1 MRITA
6 FAEYSVRAGQN
17 AWTLRCERPNNG
29 AKAMIELTE
38 RLLGDA
44 GGWQAL
50 KLARSL
56 HSAGRVS
63 GASYTPPLLQGRV
76 RQGDS
81 ELKSGLKI
89 LSKTNI
95 ENLCTCRESRQH
107 GRICEH
113 SLAVG
118 LEVMKPSAAPA
129 QAPTPVSESG
139 VLLPPKNQDKPFALP
154 FLAVPGAATVA
165 SKDAFLE
172 VFFILA
178 PNLGSGWEKNAVTV
192 GAEVQ
197 LAGKR
202 MLLSALDCSRQYEC
216 GEADL
221 RCVEAWCRVAGAD
234 EPAPFLGRRMLPGM
248 AALDRESVA
257 QLLGHLAGHPRVTLG
272 KNEPLQILGTDR
284 MLRPV
289 LQGERGADGG
299 LRLRTVLPDSTRL
312 LESASGVWAWQGAVL
327 RPVASGLPAAY
338 RELLLREIRIPAEA
352 ADRFLAT
359 EVPVLGAYLTL
370 DPALVRTGLES
381 AVSAGGGAGSSERR
395 GKAEFFLKLEGSL
408 NHLVASLECRRGD
421 RRTSVGGAGYQAG
434 DAEHE
439 AALGRLV
446 ACGFS
451 RPDAK
456 GQMVLKGEPVILQ
469 FFARELP
476 RLEQKWTVEIG
487 ARFEHVTRDVQR
499 ITPRLEIRSSGEN
512 WFELQVEMGAASG
525 ERFSAAEIQRL
536 LQSGRNS
543 VRLKSGKLAVFNAD
557 LLDEFQE
564 VLNDCSPQQR
574 QPGQYRI
581 DRQHA
586 AYLEG
591 IAAENQIAIQSTPEW
606 RQWAIGSCQLERLAP
621 VPLNDLEAVLRPYQK
636 QGVYWLN
643 FLAQNGWGGI
653 LADEMG
659 LGKTIQMLAFLRSLK
674 GRALVVCPSS
684 LVFNWQREAARFTPQ
699 LRVLVLEGPK
709 RHERFGEIESADLV
723 ITSYPLLRRDAD
735 RFRGLAFAA
744 MVLDE
749 AQHIKNPD
757 SQNAQAA
764 QVIRAKNRFVLT
776 GTPVENSVRDIW
788 SLMNFLMPGYL
799 GTRADFKERFEQVIG
814 NEKGGAEQRRL
825 LQRLRPFILRRK
837 KEAVAPELP
846 EKIEQVSY
854 CELHPE
860 QREVYSRLLEST
872 RRQVSE
878 LASEK
883 DRNKSRI
890 LMLTAL
896 LRLRQVCCDLRL
908 LDLAQAETAQ
918 GSAKLELLDE
928 LLQEALDGGHR
939 VIVFSQF
946 VSMLSLIRRQ
956 LEASETPFCY
966 LDGST
971 KDRQKV
977 VDEFQT
983 GRIPVFLMS
992 LKAGGVGLNL
1002 TAADTVIH
1010 FDPWWN
1016 PAVEAQATDRA
1027 HRMGQKSVVTSYKLI
1042 ARNTIEEKILAL
1054 QAKKR
1059 ALIDATVENEQ
1070 PLMEGLGIEDIELLI
1085 S

>member
-1 MRITA
+1 
-6 FAEYSVRAGQN
+6 
-17 AWTLRCERPNNG
+17 
-29 AKAMIELTE
+29 MIELTE

-50 KLARSL
+50 KLARGL

-63 GASYTPPLLQGRV
+63 GASYAPPLLQGRV

-118 LEVMKPSAAPA
+118 LEVMNPSAVAAPVTAPVPAPLPQSPA
-129 QAPTPVSESG
+129 QSQATES
-139 VLLPPKNQDKPFALP
+139 PLP
-154 FLAVPGAATVA
+154 FLTVSDA
-165 SKDAFLE
+165 SNAGFLE
-172 VFFILA
+172 VYFILA
-178 PNLGSGWEKNAVTV
+178 PNLSSGWEKNAVTV

-202 MLLSALDCSRQYEC
+202 ILLSALDCSKQYGCSPE
-216 GEADL
+216 DL
-221 RCVEAWCRVAGAD
+221 RCVEAWCLITAPETLQAGKG
-234 EPAPFLGRRMLPGM
+234 LRTLPGM
-248 AALDRESVA
+248 AVLDRESFA
-257 QLLGHLAGHPRVTLG
+257 QLMGHLAGNPRVTLG
-272 KNEPLQILGTDR
+272 KDHALQIFGADR
-284 MLRPV
+284 MLRPLLNV
-289 LQGERGADGG
+289 QRGPDGG
-299 LRLRTVLPDSTRL
+299 LRLKTTLPESARL
-312 LESASGVWAWQGAVL
+312 LEAPTGFWAWEGAVL
-327 RPVASGLPAAY
+327 RPVASGLPGAY
-338 RELLLREIRIPAEA
+338 RELLSREIWIPAEA

-359 EVPVLGAYLTL
+359 EMPALGAYLTL
-370 DPALVRTGLES
+370 DVEVVQTLVATDPRAAAGTGASGRLE
-381 AVSAGGGAGSSERR
+381 R
-395 GKAEFFLKLEGSL
+395 AEFFLKIEGSL
-408 NHLVASLECRRGD
+408 NHLVAELECRRGD
-421 RRTSVGGAGYQAG
+421 RRTSVGGAGYRGG
-434 DAEHE
+434 DAEHG
-439 AALGRLV
+439 AALERLE
-446 ACGFS
+446 ASGFS

-456 GQMVLKGEPVILQ
+456 GQMVLKGEPGILA

-476 RLEQKWTVEIG
+476 RLEQEWTVEIG

-499 ITPRLEIRSSGEN
+499 ITPRLEVRSSGEN

-557 LLDEFQE
+557 LLDEFQQ

-591 IAAENQIAIQSTPEW
+591 IAAENQIAIQSPAEW
-606 RQWAIGSCQLERLAP
+606 KQWAGGSRQLDRLTRI
-621 VPLNDLEAVLRPYQK
+621 PLNDLEAVLRPYQK
-636 QGVYWLN
+636 HGVYWLH

-709 RHERFGEIESADLV
+709 RHERFNEIDSADLV

-814 NEKGGAEQRRL
+814 NESGGPERRRL

-837 KEAVAPELP
+837 KETVAPELP
-846 EKIEQVSY
+846 EKIEQVSF
-854 CELHPE
+854 CELHPD
-860 QREVYSRLLEST
+860 QREVYTRLLDST

-908 LDLAQAETAQ
+908 LDLPGAEKAE

-928 LLQEALDGGHR
+928 LLQESLDGGHR

-946 VSMLSLIRRQ
+946 VSMLNLIRQQ
-956 LEASETPFCY
+956 LVAAETPFCY

-983 GRIPVFLMS
+983 GQIPVFLMS

-1054 QAKKR
+1054 QSKKR

>member
-1 MRITA
+1 
-6 FAEYSVRAGQN
+6 
-17 AWTLRCERPNNG
+17 
-29 AKAMIELTE
+29 MIELTE

-50 KLARSL
+50 KLARGL

-63 GASYTPPLLQGRV
+63 GASYAPPLLQGRV

-118 LEVMKPSAAPA
+118 LEVMKPSAVAAPVTAPA
-129 QAPTPVSESG
+129 PAPLPQSPALSQATES
-139 VLLPPKNQDKPFALP
+139 PLP
-154 FLAVPGAATVA
+154 FLNV
-165 SKDAFLE
+165 SDAPNAGFLE
-172 VFFILA
+172 LYFILA
-178 PNLGSGWEKNAVTV
+178 PNLSSGWEKNAVTV

-202 MLLSALDCSRQYEC
+202 ILLSALDCSKQYSC
-216 GEADL
+216 SQVDL
-221 RCVEAWCRVAGAD
+221 RCIEAWCRVAGPEALQ
-234 EPAPFLGRRMLPGM
+234 AGKGRRSLPGM
-248 AALDRESVA
+248 AVLDRESFA
-257 QLLGHLAGHPRVTLG
+257 QLMGHLAGNPRVTLG
-272 KNEPLQILGTDR
+272 KDQALQIFGADR
-284 MLRPV
+284 MLRPLLNV
-289 LQGERGADGG
+289 QRGPDGG
-299 LRLRTVLPDSTRL
+299 LRLKTTLPESARL
-312 LESASGVWAWQGAVL
+312 LEAPTGFWVWEGAVV
-327 RPVASGLPAAY
+327 RPVASGLPGAY
-338 RELLLREIRIPAEA
+338 RELLSREIRIPAEA
-352 ADRFLAT
+352 ADRFLAR
-359 EVPVLGAYLTL
+359 EMPALGAYLTL
-370 DPALVRTGLES
+370 DAEGGQPLVATNPRAAAGKGASGRLER
-381 AVSAGGGAGSSERR
+381 AD
-395 GKAEFFLKLEGSL
+395 FFLKIEGSL
-408 NHLVASLECRRGD
+408 NHLVAELECRRGD
-421 RRTSVGGAGYQAG
+421 RRTSVGGAGYRGG
-434 DAEHE
+434 DAEHG
-439 AALGRLV
+439 AALERLE
-446 ACGFS
+446 ASGFS

-456 GQMVLKGEPVILQ
+456 GQMVLKGEPAILA

-476 RLEQKWTVEIG
+476 RLEQEWTVEIG

-499 ITPRLEIRSSGEN
+499 ITPRLEVRSSGEN
-512 WFELQVEMGAASG
+512 WFELQVEIGAASG

-557 LLDEFQE
+557 LLDEFQQ

-591 IAAENQIAIQSTPEW
+591 IAAENQIAIQSPAEW
-606 RQWAIGSCQLERLAP
+606 KQWAGGSRQLERLTRI
-621 VPLNDLEAVLRPYQK
+621 PLNDLEEVLRPYQK
-636 QGVYWLN
+636 QGVYWLH

-709 RHERFGEIESADLV
+709 RHERFNEIDSADLV

-814 NEKGGAEQRRL
+814 NESGGPERRRL

-837 KEAVAPELP
+837 KETVAPELP
-846 EKIEQVSY
+846 EKIEQVSF
-854 CELHPE
+854 CELHPD
-860 QREVYSRLLEST
+860 QREVYTRLLDST

-908 LDLAQAETAQ
+908 LDLPGAEKAE

-928 LLQEALDGGHR
+928 LLQESLDGGHR

-946 VSMLSLIRRQ
+946 VSMLNLIRQQ
-956 LEASETPFCY
+956 LVAAETPFCY

-983 GRIPVFLMS
+983 GQIPVFLMS

-1054 QAKKR
+1054 QSKKR

>member
-1 MRITA
+1 M
-6 FAEYSVRAGQN
+6 
-17 AWTLRCERPNNG
+17 
-29 AKAMIELTE
+29 
-38 RLLGDA
+38 
-44 GGWQAL
+44 
-50 KLARSL
+50 
-56 HSAGRVS
+56 
-63 GASYTPPLLQGRV
+63 
-76 RQGDS
+76 
-81 ELKSGLKI
+81 
-89 LSKTNI
+89 
-95 ENLCTCRESRQH
+95 
-107 GRICEH
+107 
-113 SLAVG
+113 AV
-118 LEVMKPSAAPA
+118 
-129 QAPTPVSESG
+129 
-139 VLLPPKNQDKPFALP
+139 
-154 FLAVPGAATVA
+154 
-165 SKDAFLE
+165 
-172 VFFILA
+172 
-178 PNLGSGWEKNAVTV
+178 
-192 GAEVQ
+192 
-197 LAGKR
+197 
-202 MLLSALDCSRQYEC
+202 
-216 GEADL
+216 
-221 RCVEAWCRVAGAD
+221 
-234 EPAPFLGRRMLPGM
+234 
-248 AALDRESVA
+248 LDRESFA
-257 QLLGHLAGHPRVTLG
+257 QLMGHLAGNPRVTLG
-272 KNEPLQILGTDR
+272 KDHALQIFGADR
-284 MLRPV
+284 MLRPLLNV
-289 LQGERGADGG
+289 QRGPDGG
-299 LRLRTVLPDSTRL
+299 LRLKTTLPESARL
-312 LESASGVWAWQGAVL
+312 LEAPTGFWAWEGAVL
-327 RPVASGLPAAY
+327 RPVASGLPGAY
-338 RELLLREIRIPAEA
+338 RELLSREIWIPAEA

-359 EVPVLGAYLTL
+359 EMPALGAYLTL
-370 DPALVRTGLES
+370 DIEVVQTLVATDPRAAAGTGASGRLE
-381 AVSAGGGAGSSERR
+381 R
-395 GKAEFFLKLEGSL
+395 AEFFLKIEGSL
-408 NHLVASLECRRGD
+408 NHLVAELECRRGD
-421 RRTSVGGAGYQAG
+421 RRTSVGGAGYRGG
-434 DAEHE
+434 DAEHG
-439 AALGRLV
+439 AALERLE
-446 ACGFS
+446 ASGFS

-456 GQMVLKGEPVILQ
+456 GQMVLKGEPGILA

-476 RLEQKWTVEIG
+476 RLEQEWTVEIG

-499 ITPRLEIRSSGEN
+499 ITPRLEVRSSGEN

-557 LLDEFQE
+557 LLDEFQQ

-591 IAAENQIAIQSTPEW
+591 IAAENQIAIQSPAEW
-606 RQWAIGSCQLERLAP
+606 KQWAGGSRQLDRLTRI
-621 VPLNDLEAVLRPYQK
+621 PLNDLEAVLRPYQK
-636 QGVYWLN
+636 HGVYWLH

-709 RHERFGEIESADLV
+709 RHERFNEIDSADLV

-814 NEKGGAEQRRL
+814 NESGGPERRRL

-837 KEAVAPELP
+837 KETVAPELP
-846 EKIEQVSY
+846 EKIEQVSF
-854 CELHPE
+854 CELHPD
-860 QREVYSRLLEST
+860 QREVYTRLLDST

-908 LDLAQAETAQ
+908 LDLPGAEKAE

-928 LLQEALDGGHR
+928 LLQESLDGGHR

-946 VSMLSLIRRQ
+946 VSMLNLIRQQ
-956 LEASETPFCY
+956 LVAAETPFCY

-983 GRIPVFLMS
+983 GQIPVFLMS

-1054 QAKKR
+1054 QSKKR